1 MTVFLQSTTPILN
14 QSNIQRVSVWIEASQ
29 SHILDI
35 KILTLSETS
44 VLYAR
49 WWATFTLPCIS
60 VSSFVSSSVS
70 SSSSSS
76 CSLISS
82 RAVRD
87 KDSSHFSSEEDC
99 DCNSSLITAQA
110 GLDSDGPPL
119 SSDREMPLFFDNLFP
134 VSPSSKSPSSSRKAA
149 RLSMSQSSSA
159 KINQLW
165 KFLNCICFCYFVL
178 VVLCNF

>member
-1 MTVFLQSTTPILN
+1 MTVFLQSKTPILN

-60 VSSFVSSSVS
+60 VSSFVSSPVS

-87 KDSSHFSSEEDC
+87 KDGSHG
-99 DCNSSLITAQA
+99 SLITVQA
-110 GLDSDGPPL
+110 GLDCDGPPL
-119 SSDREMPLFFDNLFP
+119 SSDKEMPLFLDNLFP

-165 KFLNCICFCYFVL
+165 KFFNCICFCYFVL
-178 VVLCNF
+178 VVFCNF